1 MHACR
6 GLQSTAE
13 GVGSRTRVTE
23 GWEGHN
29 SCFVRRQKT
38 GVTIVPHF
46 LSISDLNSQQDS
58 WSVISGPLG
67 FPLSIFRNLYLGW
80 IQLAIVFQVFFT
92 AMLENTIKLETPP
105 SMTQLQHVSF
115 CTVHLLALSS
125 PCGQSHLH
133 WMSLVPSILL
143 WFPEWQPHVIS
154 LPTALRGNDVSILP
168 GVSFL
173 GSERHPHCSPL
184 SSLQVPLCLLLV
196 SPFPDIFT

>member
-23 GWEGHN
+23 GWKGHN

-67 FPLSIFRNLYLGW
+67 FPLSIFRNLYLG
-80 IQLAIVFQVFFT
+80 
-92 AMLENTIKLETPP
+92 
-105 SMTQLQHVSF
+105 
-115 CTVHLLALSS
+115 
-125 PCGQSHLH
+125 
-133 WMSLVPSILL
+133 
-143 WFPEWQPHVIS
+143 
-154 LPTALRGNDVSILP
+154 
-168 GVSFL
+168 
-173 GSERHPHCSPL
+173 
-184 SSLQVPLCLLLV
+184 
-196 SPFPDIFT
+196 